1 MDIHN
6 SQRDILD
13 IQDGCS
19 IDLLEL
25 SQKDMT
31 QIMHNYFE
39 SICTNSQ
46 PTHVLDLIKYI
57 LQTKNIDIIELCKI
71 ISDYTKSDLLS
82 KKKYL
87 NSYMSKYNKLT
98 NLNNFLIDYIKI
110 SEFINIILE
119 RYTLLSKIPTIMTI
133 RIMQLSEMFLLD
145 IKIIK
150 YICDAFLTDGH
161 TKDVT
166 QFFDII
172 DMISIY
178 DECSVLSLI
187 INILKNIGCF
197 CKQQLLEISYTPL
210 SPEYQYIQNIEN
222 CVQKY
227 NKIYKNYV
235 FINTSLIIVEQPPTE
250 RNIGDAYA
258 KQLTYL
264 NIIAEPIYNYI
275 LENILSLLLCESSTL
290 EQLLDVFNNYFSF
303 LEKYISSTEFYESIT
318 NISHVLPTFISKILK
333 SVSDVKSVINL
344 FNILE
349 YAFKLINNKTDSG
362 RLKVIIC
369 TVISIKENNDLLI
382 ETIHTIILQS
392 DKPFD
397 YKINIIKHIIE
408 YVPTSNSVFID
419 KYYQLLVERLLYYM
433 NIKNK
438 IEFNNYIRM
447 EYIIWGAC
455 KQKISYKSFT
465 KMVRI
470 INTVIEDTDT
480 SYTNCPDTN
489 ASILI
494 TSYGAWQIPEINCI
508 ITSQSIQDLNTPLA
522 LILKEYLTKY
532 KTMNNNKTI
541 DWLLKYGEVVINY
554 KDKEITM
561 QPDQL
566 LYLELK
572 NIKCTIVS
580 VVLIGIG
587 VIQIEG
593 IQTCLICQDN
603 LNSIDYTD
611 YNNQSMIMKGGC
623 GHVFHNDCIKT
634 WLLHNRN
641 CPLCRK
647 QWDYNTN

>member
-1 MDIHN
+1 MDICN
-6 SQRDILD
+6 LQRDILD
-13 IQDGCS
+13 IQEEYS

-25 SQKDMT
+25 SQKDIT
-31 QIMHNYFE
+31 QIMQNYFE
-39 SICTNSQ
+39 SICTNSS

-57 LQTKNIDIIELCKI
+57 LQTKNVDIIELCKI

-87 NSYMSKYNKLT
+87 IGEMAKYNKLT

-133 RIMQLSEMFLLD
+133 RITQLSEIFLLD
-145 IKIIK
+145 IKIVK

-161 TKDVT
+161 TKDIT

-178 DECSVLSLI
+178 DEYTILSLI

-227 NKIYKNYV
+227 NKIYKNYL
-235 FINTSLIIVEQPPTE
+235 FINTSLVIVEQPPTE

-258 KQLTYL
+258 KQKTYL
-264 NIIAEPIYNYI
+264 TIIAEPIYNYI

-333 SVSDVKSVINL
+333 SVSDIKSVINL

-349 YAFKLINNKTDSG
+349 YIFKIINNKTDSG
-362 RLKVIIC
+362 RLKIIIS
-369 TVISIKENNDLLI
+369 TVISTKENTDLLI
-382 ETIHTIILQS
+382 ETIHAIILQS
-392 DKPFD
+392 DKSSD

-455 KQKISYKSFT
+455 KQKIPYKSFT
-465 KMVRI
+465 KMIRI

-480 SYTNCPDTN
+480 SYTNCQDTN

-508 ITSQSIQDLNTPLA
+508 ITSQSIQDLNTPLV

-532 KTMNNNKTI
+532 KTINNNKTI

-580 VVLIGIG
+580 VVLVGIG
-587 VIQIEG
+587 VIHIEG

-623 GHVFHNDCIKT
+623 GHVFHSDCIRT

-647 QWDYNTN
+647 QWEYTN

>member
-1 MDIHN
+1 
-6 SQRDILD
+6 
-13 IQDGCS
+13 
-19 IDLLEL
+19 
-25 SQKDMT
+25 MT

-46 PTHVLDLIKYI
+46 PTHIIDLIKYI

-87 NSYMSKYNKLT
+87 NSYMAKYNKLT

-145 IKIIK
+145 IKIVK

-161 TKDVT
+161 TKDIT

-178 DECSVLSLI
+178 DECTILSLT

-227 NKIYKNYV
+227 NKIYKNYL
-235 FINTSLIIVEQPPTE
+235 FINTSLVIVEKPPTE

-258 KQLTYL
+258 KQKTYL
-264 NIIAEPIYNYI
+264 TIIAEPIYNYI

-333 SVSDVKSVINL
+333 SVSDVKSIINL

-349 YAFKLINNKTDSG
+349 YVFKIINNKTDSG
-362 RLKVIIC
+362 RLKIIIC
-369 TVISIKENNDLLI
+369 TVISTKENADLLI

-392 DKPFD
+392 DKSSD

-419 KYYQLLVERLLYYM
+419 KYYQLLLERLMHYM

-447 EYIIWGAC
+447 EYIIWATC
-455 KQKISYKSFT
+455 KQKIPYKSFI

-470 INTVIEDTDT
+470 INTVIEDTDA
-480 SYTNCPDTN
+480 SYTNCQDINPT
-489 ASILI
+489 ILI

-508 ITSQSIQDLNTPLA
+508 ITSDSIQNLNTPLT
-522 LILKEYLTKY
+522 LILKEYLTKF

-541 DWLLKYGEVVINY
+541 DWLLNYGEVVINY

-572 NIKCTIVS
+572 NIKCTIIS
-580 VVLIGIG
+580 VVLVGIS

-611 YNNQSMIMKGGC
+611 INNQITIMKGGC
-623 GHVFHNDCIKT
+623 GHVFHSDCIRT

>member
-1 MDIHN
+1 MDICN
-6 SQRDILD
+6 LQRDILD
-13 IQDGCS
+13 IQEEYS

-25 SQKDMT
+25 SQKDIT
-31 QIMHNYFE
+31 QIMQNYFE
-39 SICTNSQ
+39 SICTNSS

-57 LQTKNIDIIELCKI
+57 LQTKNVDIIELCKI
-71 ISDYTKSDLLS
+71 INNYTKSDLLS

-87 NSYMSKYNKLT
+87 IGEIAKYNKLT

-133 RIMQLSEMFLLD
+133 RITQLSEIFLLD
-145 IKIIK
+145 IKIVK

-161 TKDVT
+161 TKDIT

-178 DECSVLSLI
+178 DEYTILSLI

-227 NKIYKNYV
+227 NKIYKNYL
-235 FINTSLIIVEQPPTE
+235 FINTSLVIVEQPPTE

-258 KQLTYL
+258 KQKTYL
-264 NIIAEPIYNYI
+264 TIIAEPIYNYI

-333 SVSDVKSVINL
+333 SVSDVKSIINL

-349 YAFKLINNKTDSG
+349 YIFKLINNKTDSG
-362 RLKVIIC
+362 RLKIIIS
-369 TVISIKENNDLLI
+369 TVISTKENTDLLI
-382 ETIHTIILQS
+382 ETIHAIILQS
-392 DKPFD
+392 DKSSD

-455 KQKISYKSFT
+455 KQKIPYKSFT
-465 KMVRI
+465 KMIRI

-480 SYTNCPDTN
+480 SYTNCQDTN

-508 ITSQSIQDLNTPLA
+508 ITSQSIQDLNTPLV

-532 KTMNNNKTI
+532 KTINNNKTI

-580 VVLIGIG
+580 VVLVGIG
-587 VIQIEG
+587 VIHIEG

-623 GHVFHNDCIKT
+623 GHVFHSDCIRT

-647 QWDYNTN
+647 QWEYTN

>member
-6 SQRDILD
+6 PQRDILD

-25 SQKDMT
+25 SQKDIT
-31 QIMHNYFE
+31 QIMQNYFE
-39 SICTNSQ
+39 SICTNSP

-87 NSYMSKYNKLT
+87 IGEMAKYNKLT

-133 RIMQLSEMFLLD
+133 RITQLSEIFLLD
-145 IKIIK
+145 IKIVK

-161 TKDVT
+161 TKDIT

-178 DECSVLSLI
+178 DEYTILSLI

-227 NKIYKNYV
+227 NKIYKNYL
-235 FINTSLIIVEQPPTE
+235 FINTSLVIVEQPPTK

-258 KQLTYL
+258 KQKTYL

-318 NISHVLPTFISKILK
+318 NISHVLPTFISKIIK
-333 SVSDVKSVINL
+333 SVSDVKSIINL

-349 YAFKLINNKTDSG
+349 YIFKIINNKTDSG
-362 RLKVIIC
+362 RLKIIIS
-369 TVISIKENNDLLI
+369 TVISTKENTDLLI
-382 ETIHTIILQS
+382 ETIHIIILQS
-392 DKPFD
+392 DKSSD

-447 EYIIWGAC
+447 EYIIWGVC
-455 KQKISYKSFT
+455 KQKIPYKSFT
-465 KMVRI
+465 KIIRI
-470 INTVIEDTDT
+470 INTVIENTDT
-480 SYTNCPDTN
+480 SYTNCQDTN

-508 ITSQSIQDLNTPLA
+508 ITSQSIQDLNTPLT

-554 KDKEITM
+554 KDKEIIM

-572 NIKCTIVS
+572 NIKCTIIS
-580 VVLIGIG
+580 VVLVGIS

-623 GHVFHNDCIKT
+623 GHVFHSDCIRT

-647 QWDYNTN
+647 QWAYNTN

>member
-1 MDIHN
+1 MDICN
-6 SQRDILD
+6 LQRDILD
-13 IQDGCS
+13 IQEEYS

-25 SQKDMT
+25 SQKDIT
-31 QIMHNYFE
+31 QIMQNYFE
-39 SICTNSQ
+39 SICTNSS

-57 LQTKNIDIIELCKI
+57 LQTKNVDIIELCKI

-87 NSYMSKYNKLT
+87 IGEMAKYNKLT

-133 RIMQLSEMFLLD
+133 RITQLSEIFLLD
-145 IKIIK
+145 IKIVK

-161 TKDVT
+161 TKDIT

-178 DECSVLSLI
+178 DEYTILSLI

-227 NKIYKNYV
+227 NKIYKNYL
-235 FINTSLIIVEQPPTE
+235 FINTSLVIVEQPPTE

-258 KQLTYL
+258 KQKTYL
-264 NIIAEPIYNYI
+264 TIIAEPIYNYI

-333 SVSDVKSVINL
+333 SVSDVKSIINL

-349 YAFKLINNKTDSG
+349 YIFKLINNKTDSG
-362 RLKVIIC
+362 RLKIIIS
-369 TVISIKENNDLLI
+369 TVISTKENTDLLI
-382 ETIHTIILQS
+382 ETIHAIILQS
-392 DKPFD
+392 DKSSD

-455 KQKISYKSFT
+455 KQKIPYKSFT
-465 KMVRI
+465 KMIRI

-480 SYTNCPDTN
+480 SYTNCQDTN

-508 ITSQSIQDLNTPLA
+508 ITSQSIQDLNTPLV

-532 KTMNNNKTI
+532 KTINNNKTI

-580 VVLIGIG
+580 VVLVGIG
-587 VIQIEG
+587 VIHIEG

-623 GHVFHNDCIKT
+623 GHVFHSDCIRT

-647 QWDYNTN
+647 QWEYNTN

>member
-6 SQRDILD
+6 PQRDILD
-13 IQDGCS
+13 ILDGCS

-25 SQKDMT
+25 SQKDIT
-31 QIMHNYFE
+31 QIMQNYFE
-39 SICTNSQ
+39 SICTNSS

-57 LQTKNIDIIELCKI
+57 LQTKNINIIELCKI

-87 NSYMSKYNKLT
+87 IGEMSKYNKLT
-98 NLNNFLIDYIKI
+98 NLNNFLINYIKI

-119 RYTLLSKIPTIMTI
+119 KYTLLSKIPTIMTI
-133 RIMQLSEMFLLD
+133 RITQLSEIFLLD

-161 TKDVT
+161 TKDIT

-178 DECSVLSLI
+178 DEYTILSLI

-227 NKIYKNYV
+227 NKIYKNYL
-235 FINTSLIIVEQPPTE
+235 FINTSLVIVEQPPTE

-258 KQLTYL
+258 KQKTYL

-333 SVSDVKSVINL
+333 SVSDVKSIINL

-349 YAFKLINNKTDSG
+349 YVFKIINNKTDSG
-362 RLKVIIC
+362 RLKIIIS
-369 TVISIKENNDLLI
+369 TVISTKENTDLLI

-392 DKPFD
+392 DKSSD

-408 YVPTSNSVFID
+408 YVPTSNIVFID
-419 KYYQLLVERLLYYM
+419 KYYQLLVERLMHYM

-455 KQKISYKSFT
+455 KQKIPYKSFT

-480 SYTNCPDTN
+480 SYTNCQDTN

-554 KDKEITM
+554 KNKEITM

-566 LYLELK
+566 LYLELQ

-580 VVLIGIG
+580 VILVGIG
-587 VIQIEG
+587 VIYIEG

-634 WLLHNRN
+634 WLSNNRN

>member
-6 SQRDILD
+6 PQRDILD
-13 IQDGCS
+13 ILDGCS

-25 SQKDMT
+25 SQKDIT
-31 QIMHNYFE
+31 QIMQNYFE
-39 SICTNSQ
+39 SICTNSP

-87 NSYMSKYNKLT
+87 IGEMSKYNKLT
-98 NLNNFLIDYIKI
+98 NLNNFLINYIKI

-119 RYTLLSKIPTIMTI
+119 KYTLLSKIPTIMTI
-133 RIMQLSEMFLLD
+133 RITQLSEIFLLD

-161 TKDVT
+161 TKDIT

-178 DECSVLSLI
+178 DEYTILSLI

-227 NKIYKNYV
+227 NKIYKNYL
-235 FINTSLIIVEQPPTE
+235 FINTSLVIVEQPPTE

-258 KQLTYL
+258 KQKTYL
-264 NIIAEPIYNYI
+264 TIIAEPIYNYI

-333 SVSDVKSVINL
+333 SVSDIKSVINL

-349 YAFKLINNKTDSG
+349 YIFKIINNKTDSG
-362 RLKVIIC
+362 RLKIIIS
-369 TVISIKENNDLLI
+369 TVISTKENTDLLI
-382 ETIHTIILQS
+382 ETIHAIILQS
-392 DKPFD
+392 DKSSD

-455 KQKISYKSFT
+455 KQKIPYKSFT
-465 KMVRI
+465 KMIRI

-480 SYTNCPDTN
+480 SYTNCQDTN

-508 ITSQSIQDLNTPLA
+508 ITSQSIQDLNTPLV

-532 KTMNNNKTI
+532 KTINNNKTI

-580 VVLIGIG
+580 VVLVGIG
-587 VIQIEG
+587 VIHIEG

-623 GHVFHNDCIKT
+623 GHVFHSDCIRT

-647 QWDYNTN
+647 QWEYTN

>member
-1 MDIHN
+1 MDICN
-6 SQRDILD
+6 LQRDILD
-13 IQDGCS
+13 IQEEYS

-25 SQKDMT
+25 SQKDIT
-31 QIMHNYFE
+31 QIMQNYFE
-39 SICTNSQ
+39 SICTNSS

-57 LQTKNIDIIELCKI
+57 LQTKNVDIIELCKI
-71 ISDYTKSDLLS
+71 INNYKKSDLLS

-87 NSYMSKYNKLT
+87 IGEIAKYNKLT

-133 RIMQLSEMFLLD
+133 RITQLSEIFLLD
-145 IKIIK
+145 IKIVK

-161 TKDVT
+161 TKDIT

-178 DECSVLSLI
+178 DEYTILSLI

-227 NKIYKNYV
+227 NKIYKNYL
-235 FINTSLIIVEQPPTE
+235 FINTSLVIVEQPPTE

-258 KQLTYL
+258 KQKTYL
-264 NIIAEPIYNYI
+264 TIIAEPIYNYI

-333 SVSDVKSVINL
+333 SVSDVKSIINL

-349 YAFKLINNKTDSG
+349 YIFKLINNKTDSG
-362 RLKVIIC
+362 RLKIIIS
-369 TVISIKENNDLLI
+369 TVISTKENTDLLI
-382 ETIHTIILQS
+382 ETIHAIILQS
-392 DKPFD
+392 DKSSD

-455 KQKISYKSFT
+455 KQKIPYKSFT
-465 KMVRI
+465 KMIRI

-480 SYTNCPDTN
+480 SYTNCQDTN

-508 ITSQSIQDLNTPLA
+508 ITSQSIQDLNTPLV

-532 KTMNNNKTI
+532 KTINNNKTI

-580 VVLIGIG
+580 VVLVGIG
-587 VIQIEG
+587 VIHIEG

-623 GHVFHNDCIKT
+623 GHVFHSDCIRT

-647 QWDYNTN
+647 QWEYTN

>member
-1 MDIHN
+1 MDICN
-6 SQRDILD
+6 LQRDILD
-13 IQDGCS
+13 IQDEYS

-25 SQKDMT
+25 SQKDIT
-31 QIMHNYFE
+31 QIMQNYFE
-39 SICTNSQ
+39 SICTNSS

-57 LQTKNIDIIELCKI
+57 LQTKNVDIIELCKI

-87 NSYMSKYNKLT
+87 IGEIAKYNKLT

-133 RIMQLSEMFLLD
+133 RINQLSEMFLLD
-145 IKIIK
+145 IKIVK

-161 TKDVT
+161 TKDIT

-178 DECSVLSLI
+178 DEYTILSLI

-227 NKIYKNYV
+227 NKIYKNYL
-235 FINTSLIIVEQPPTE
+235 FINTSLVIVEQPPTE

-258 KQLTYL
+258 KQKTYL
-264 NIIAEPIYNYI
+264 TIIAEPIYNYI

-333 SVSDVKSVINL
+333 SVSDIKSVINL

-349 YAFKLINNKTDSG
+349 YIFKIINNKTDSG
-362 RLKVIIC
+362 RLKIIIS
-369 TVISIKENNDLLI
+369 TVISTKENTDLLI
-382 ETIHTIILQS
+382 ETIHAIILQS
-392 DKPFD
+392 DKSSD

-455 KQKISYKSFT
+455 KQKIPYKSFT
-465 KMVRI
+465 KMIRI

-480 SYTNCPDTN
+480 SYTNCQDTN

-508 ITSQSIQDLNTPLA
+508 ITSQSIQDLNTPLV

-532 KTMNNNKTI
+532 KTINNNKTI

-580 VVLIGIG
+580 VVLVGIG
-587 VIQIEG
+587 VIHIEG

-623 GHVFHNDCIKT
+623 GHVFHSDCIRT

-647 QWDYNTN
+647 QWEYTN

>member
-6 SQRDILD
+6 PQRNILD

-19 IDLLEL
+19 IDLSGL
-25 SQKDMT
+25 SQTDMT
-31 QIMHNYFE
+31 QIIHNYFE

-46 PTHVLDLIKYI
+46 PTHIIDLIKYI
-57 LQTKNIDIIELCKI
+57 LETNNIDIIELCKI

-87 NSYMSKYNKLT
+87 NSYMAKYNKLT

-110 SEFINIILE
+110 SEFINIILQ
-119 RYTLLSKIPTIMTI
+119 RYTLLLKIPTIMTI

-145 IKIIK
+145 IKIVK

-161 TKDVT
+161 TKDIT

-178 DECSVLSLI
+178 DECTVLSLI

-222 CVQKY
+222 SVQKY
-227 NKIYKNYV
+227 NKIKKDYQ
-235 FINTSLIIVEQPPTE
+235 FINTSQVIIEKPPAE

-258 KQLTYL
+258 KQQTYL

-333 SVSDVKSVINL
+333 SVSDVKSIINL
-344 FNILE
+344 FNSLE
-349 YAFKLINNKTDSG
+349 YVFKLINNKTDSG

-369 TVISIKENNDLLI
+369 TVISIKENTDLLI

-392 DKPFD
+392 DKSSD

-419 KYYQLLVERLLYYM
+419 KYYQLLLERLMHYM

-447 EYIIWGAC
+447 EYIIWGIC
-455 KQKISYKSFT
+455 KQKIPYKSFI
-465 KMVRI
+465 KMIRI

-480 SYTNCPDTN
+480 SYTNCQDINPT
-489 ASILI
+489 ILI

-508 ITSQSIQDLNTPLA
+508 ITSDSIQNLNTPLA
-522 LILKEYLTKY
+522 LILKEYLIKF

-541 DWLLKYGEVVINY
+541 DWLLNYGEVVINY
-554 KDKEITM
+554 KDKEITI

-580 VVLIGIG
+580 VVLVGIS
-587 VIQIEG
+587 VIHIEG

-611 YNNQSMIMKGGC
+611 INNQITIMKGGC
-623 GHVFHNDCIKT
+623 GHVFHSECIKL
-634 WLLHNRN
+634 WLSNNRN

>member
-1 MDIHN
+1 MA
-6 SQRDILD
+6 
-13 IQDGCS
+13 
-19 IDLLEL
+19 
-25 SQKDMT
+25 
-31 QIMHNYFE
+31 
-39 SICTNSQ
+39 
-46 PTHVLDLIKYI
+46 
-57 LQTKNIDIIELCKI
+57 
-71 ISDYTKSDLLS
+71 
-82 KKKYL
+82 
-87 NSYMSKYNKLT
+87 KYNKLT

-133 RIMQLSEMFLLD
+133 RITQLSEIFLLD
-145 IKIIK
+145 IKIVK

-161 TKDVT
+161 TKDIT

-178 DECSVLSLI
+178 DEYTILSLI

-227 NKIYKNYV
+227 NKIYKNYL
-235 FINTSLIIVEQPPTE
+235 FINTSLVIVEQPPTE

-258 KQLTYL
+258 KQKTYL
-264 NIIAEPIYNYI
+264 TIIAEPIYNYI

-333 SVSDVKSVINL
+333 SVSDIKSVINL

-349 YAFKLINNKTDSG
+349 YIFKIINNKTDSG
-362 RLKVIIC
+362 RLKIIIS
-369 TVISIKENNDLLI
+369 TVISTKENADLLI

-392 DKPFD
+392 DKSSD

-455 KQKISYKSFT
+455 KQKIPYKSFT
-465 KMVRI
+465 KMIRI

-480 SYTNCPDTN
+480 SYTNCQDTN

-508 ITSQSIQDLNTPLA
+508 ITSQSIQDLNTPLV

-532 KTMNNNKTI
+532 KTINNNKTI

-580 VVLIGIG
+580 VVLVGIG
-587 VIQIEG
+587 VIHIEG

-623 GHVFHNDCIKT
+623 GHVFHSDCIRT

-647 QWDYNTN
+647 QWEYTN

>member
-1 MDIHN
+1 MDICN
-6 SQRDILD
+6 LQRDILD
-13 IQDGCS
+13 IQEEYS

-25 SQKDMT
+25 SQKDIT
-31 QIMHNYFE
+31 QIMQNYFE
-39 SICTNSQ
+39 SICTNSS

-57 LQTKNIDIIELCKI
+57 LQTKNVDIIELCKI
-71 ISDYTKSDLLS
+71 INNYTKSDLLS

-87 NSYMSKYNKLT
+87 IGEIAKYNKLT

-133 RIMQLSEMFLLD
+133 RITQLSEIFLLD
-145 IKIIK
+145 IKIVK

-161 TKDVT
+161 TKDIT

-178 DECSVLSLI
+178 DEYTILSLI

-227 NKIYKNYV
+227 NKIYKNYL
-235 FINTSLIIVEQPPTE
+235 FINTSLVIVEQPPTE

-258 KQLTYL
+258 KQKTYL
-264 NIIAEPIYNYI
+264 TIIAEPIYNYI

-333 SVSDVKSVINL
+333 SVSDVKSIINL

-349 YAFKLINNKTDSG
+349 YIFKLINNKTDSG
-362 RLKVIIC
+362 RLKIIIS
-369 TVISIKENNDLLI
+369 TVISTKENTDLLI
-382 ETIHTIILQS
+382 ETIHAIILQS
-392 DKPFD
+392 DKSSD

-455 KQKISYKSFT
+455 KQKIPYKSFT
-465 KMVRI
+465 KMIRI

-480 SYTNCPDTN
+480 SYTNCQDTN

-508 ITSQSIQDLNTPLA
+508 ITSQSIQDLNTPLV

-532 KTMNNNKTI
+532 KTINNNKTI

-580 VVLIGIG
+580 VVLVGIG
-587 VIQIEG
+587 VIHIEG

-623 GHVFHNDCIKT
+623 GHVFHSDCIRT

-647 QWDYNTN
+647 HIWLD

>member
-1 MDIHN
+1 MDICN
-6 SQRDILD
+6 LQRDILD
-13 IQDGCS
+13 IQEEYS

-25 SQKDMT
+25 SQKDIT
-31 QIMHNYFE
+31 QIMQNYFE
-39 SICTNSQ
+39 SICTNSS

-57 LQTKNIDIIELCKI
+57 LQTKNVDIIELCKI
-71 ISDYTKSDLLS
+71 INNYTKSDLLS

-87 NSYMSKYNKLT
+87 IGEIAKYNKLT

-133 RIMQLSEMFLLD
+133 RITQLSEIFLLD
-145 IKIIK
+145 IKIVK

-161 TKDVT
+161 TKDIT

-178 DECSVLSLI
+178 DEYTILSLI

-227 NKIYKNYV
+227 NKIYKNYL
-235 FINTSLIIVEQPPTE
+235 FINTSLVIVEQPPTE

-258 KQLTYL
+258 KQKTYL
-264 NIIAEPIYNYI
+264 TIIAEPIYNYI

-333 SVSDVKSVINL
+333 SVSDVKSIINL

-349 YAFKLINNKTDSG
+349 YIFKLINNKTDSG
-362 RLKVIIC
+362 RLKIIIS
-369 TVISIKENNDLLI
+369 TVISTKENTDLLI
-382 ETIHTIILQS
+382 ETIHAIILQS
-392 DKPFD
+392 DKSSD

-455 KQKISYKSFT
+455 KQKIPYKSFT
-465 KMVRI
+465 KMIRI

-480 SYTNCPDTN
+480 SYTNCQDTN

-508 ITSQSIQDLNTPLA
+508 ITSQSIQDLNTPLV

-532 KTMNNNKTI
+532 KTINNNKTI

-580 VVLIGIG
+580 VVLVGIG
-587 VIQIEG
+587 VIHIEG

-623 GHVFHNDCIKT
+623 GHVFHSDCIRT

-647 QWDYNTN
+647 QWEYNTN

>member
-1 MDIHN
+1 MDICN
-6 SQRDILD
+6 PLRDILD

-39 SICTNSQ
+39 SICTNSP

-71 ISDYTKSDLLS
+71 ISDYSKSDLLS

-87 NSYMSKYNKLT
+87 IGEMAKYNKLT

-133 RIMQLSEMFLLD
+133 RITQLSEIFLLD

-161 TKDVT
+161 TKDIT

-178 DECSVLSLI
+178 DEYTILSLI

-227 NKIYKNYV
+227 NKIYKNYL
-235 FINTSLIIVEQPPTE
+235 FINTSLVIVEQPPTE

-258 KQLTYL
+258 KQKTYL
-264 NIIAEPIYNYI
+264 TIIAEPIYNYI

-333 SVSDVKSVINL
+333 SVSDVKSIINL

-349 YAFKLINNKTDSG
+349 YVFKIINNKTDSG
-362 RLKVIIC
+362 RLKIIIC
-369 TVISIKENNDLLI
+369 TVISTKENADLLI

-392 DKPFD
+392 DKSSD

-455 KQKISYKSFT
+455 KQKIPYKSFT

-480 SYTNCPDTN
+480 SYTNCLDTN

-623 GHVFHNDCIKT
+623 GHVFHTDCIRT
-634 WLLHNRN
+634 WLQHNRN

-647 QWDYNTN
+647 QWEYNTN

>member
-1 MDIHN
+1 MDICN
-6 SQRDILD
+6 LQRDILD
-13 IQDGCS
+13 IQEEYS

-25 SQKDMT
+25 SQKDIT
-31 QIMHNYFE
+31 QIMQNYFE
-39 SICTNSQ
+39 SICTNSS

-57 LQTKNIDIIELCKI
+57 LQTKNVDIIELCKI
-71 ISDYTKSDLLS
+71 INNYTKSDLLS

-87 NSYMSKYNKLT
+87 IGEIAKYNKLT

-133 RIMQLSEMFLLD
+133 RITQLSEIFLLD
-145 IKIIK
+145 IKIVK

-161 TKDVT
+161 TKDIT

-178 DECSVLSLI
+178 DEYTILSLI

-227 NKIYKNYV
+227 NKIYKNYL
-235 FINTSLIIVEQPPTE
+235 FINTSLVIVEQPPTE

-258 KQLTYL
+258 KQKTYL
-264 NIIAEPIYNYI
+264 TIIAEPIYNYI

-333 SVSDVKSVINL
+333 SVSDIKSVINL

-349 YAFKLINNKTDSG
+349 YIFKIINNKTDSG
-362 RLKVIIC
+362 RLKIIIS
-369 TVISIKENNDLLI
+369 TVISTKENTDLLI
-382 ETIHTIILQS
+382 ETIHAIILQS
-392 DKPFD
+392 DKSSD

-455 KQKISYKSFT
+455 KQKIPYKSFT
-465 KMVRI
+465 KMIRI

-480 SYTNCPDTN
+480 SYTNCQDTN

-508 ITSQSIQDLNTPLA
+508 ITSQSIQDLNTPLV

-532 KTMNNNKTI
+532 KTINNNKTI

-580 VVLIGIG
+580 VVLVGIG
-587 VIQIEG
+587 VIHIEG

-623 GHVFHNDCIKT
+623 GHVFHSDCIRT

-647 QWDYNTN
+647 QWEYTN

>member
-1 MDIHN
+1 MDICN
-6 SQRDILD
+6 LQRDILD
-13 IQDGCS
+13 IQEEYS

-25 SQKDMT
+25 SQKDIT
-31 QIMHNYFE
+31 QIMQNYFE
-39 SICTNSQ
+39 SICTNSS

-57 LQTKNIDIIELCKI
+57 LQTKNVDIIELCKI

-87 NSYMSKYNKLT
+87 IGEMAKYNKLT

-133 RIMQLSEMFLLD
+133 RITQLSEIFLLD
-145 IKIIK
+145 IKIVK

-161 TKDVT
+161 TKDIT

-178 DECSVLSLI
+178 DEYTILSLI

-227 NKIYKNYV
+227 NKIYKNYL
-235 FINTSLIIVEQPPTE
+235 FINTSLVIVEQPPTE

-258 KQLTYL
+258 KQKTYL
-264 NIIAEPIYNYI
+264 TIIAEPIYNYI

-333 SVSDVKSVINL
+333 SVSDVKSIINL

-349 YAFKLINNKTDSG
+349 YIFKLINNKTDSG
-362 RLKVIIC
+362 RLKIIIS
-369 TVISIKENNDLLI
+369 TVISTKENADLLI

-392 DKPFD
+392 DKSSD

-455 KQKISYKSFT
+455 KQKIPYKSFT
-465 KMVRI
+465 KMIRI
-470 INTVIEDTDT
+470 INTVIEDTYT
-480 SYTNCPDTN
+480 SYTNCQDTN

-508 ITSQSIQDLNTPLA
+508 ITSQSIQDLNTPLV

-532 KTMNNNKTI
+532 KTINNNKTI

-580 VVLIGIG
+580 VVLVGIG
-587 VIQIEG
+587 VIHIEG

-623 GHVFHNDCIKT
+623 GHVFHSDCIRT

-647 QWDYNTN
+647 QWEYTN

>member
-1 MDIHN
+1 MDICN
-6 SQRDILD
+6 LQRDILD
-13 IQDGCS
+13 IQEEYS

-25 SQKDMT
+25 SQKDIT
-31 QIMHNYFE
+31 QIMQNYFE
-39 SICTNSQ
+39 SICTNSS

-57 LQTKNIDIIELCKI
+57 LQTKNVDIIELCKI

-87 NSYMSKYNKLT
+87 IGEIAKYNKLT

-133 RIMQLSEMFLLD
+133 RITQLSEIFLLD
-145 IKIIK
+145 IKIVK

-161 TKDVT
+161 TKDIT

-178 DECSVLSLI
+178 DEYTILSLI

-227 NKIYKNYV
+227 NKIYKNYL
-235 FINTSLIIVEQPPTE
+235 FINTSLVIVEQPPTE

-258 KQLTYL
+258 KQKTYL
-264 NIIAEPIYNYI
+264 TIIAEPIYNYI

-333 SVSDVKSVINL
+333 SVSDVKSIINL

-349 YAFKLINNKTDSG
+349 YIFKLINNKTDSG
-362 RLKVIIC
+362 RLKIIIS
-369 TVISIKENNDLLI
+369 TVISTKENTDLLI
-382 ETIHTIILQS
+382 ETIHAIILQS
-392 DKPFD
+392 DKSSD

-455 KQKISYKSFT
+455 KQKIPYKSFT
-465 KMVRI
+465 KMIRI

-480 SYTNCPDTN
+480 SYTNCQDTN

-508 ITSQSIQDLNTPLA
+508 ITSQSIQDLNTPLV

-532 KTMNNNKTI
+532 KTINNNKTI

-580 VVLIGIG
+580 VVLVGIG
-587 VIQIEG
+587 VIHIEG

-623 GHVFHNDCIKT
+623 GHVFHSDCIRT

-647 QWDYNTN
+647 QWEYTN

>member
-6 SQRDILD
+6 PQRDIID

-25 SQKDMT
+25 SQKDIT
-31 QIMHNYFE
+31 QIMQNYFE
-39 SICTNSQ
+39 SICTNSS

-57 LQTKNIDIIELCKI
+57 LQTKNVDIIELCKI

-87 NSYMSKYNKLT
+87 IGEMAKYNKLT

-133 RIMQLSEMFLLD
+133 RITQLSEIFLLD
-145 IKIIK
+145 IKIVK

-161 TKDVT
+161 TKDIT

-178 DECSVLSLI
+178 DEYTILSLI

-235 FINTSLIIVEQPPTE
+235 FINTSLVIIKQSTEQ
-250 RNIGDAYA
+250 NIGAPIA
-258 KQLTYL
+258 KQQTYL

-349 YAFKLINNKTDSG
+349 YVFKLINNKTDAG

-369 TVISIKENNDLLI
+369 TVISIKENVDLLI
-382 ETIHTIILQS
+382 DTIHTIILQS
-392 DKPFD
+392 DKSSD

-419 KYYQLLVERLLYYM
+419 KYYQLLLERLLYYM

-438 IEFNNYIRM
+438 IECINRIRM
-447 EYIIWGAC
+447 EYIIWGIC
-455 KQKISYKSFT
+455 KQKIPYKSFI

-480 SYTNCPDTN
+480 SYTNCQHTN
-489 ASILI
+489 ASILV

-508 ITSQSIQDLNTPLA
+508 ITSDSIQDLNTPLT

-541 DWLLKYGEVVINY
+541 NWLLKYGEVVINY

-580 VVLIGIG
+580 VVLVGIG
-587 VIQIEG
+587 VIHIEG

-611 YNNQSMIMKGGC
+611 INNQITVMKGGC
-623 GHVFHNDCIKT
+623 GHVFHSECIKT
-634 WLLHNRN
+634 WLHHNRN

-647 QWDYNTN
+647 QWEYNTN